1 MTRAESLRATLR
13 TLDAQRAD
21 AYADHM
27 RPDGARET
35 TMMTESKAHRIY
47 GADEARALLDGT
59 TPGPWTTCLSAHLYV
74 VTDDGGE
81 EPDATGATVAAI
93 EVEHIPTAQQTGD
106 ALLLAAAP
114 DLAASVEYHAA
125 RADAAEQECA
135 RLRAA
140 LREYATRCEGAN
152 CARLA
157 TQEDAAAIAAM
168 CDECASTDRVTEWHQ
183 RPHADV
189 LRSLD
194 GVTR

>member
-140 LREYATRCEGAN
+140 LRTHGPYCGMCGKPATYLSTHGV
-152 CARLA
+152 
-157 TQEDAAAIAAM
+157 TY
-168 CDECASTDRVTEWHQ
+168 CDEHRVFGGIVTEVD
-183 RPHADV
+183 HADV